1 MIERNG
7 EGISSLYIHL
17 YFDEDVSAGIVD
29 NLRTRGF
36 DVLSSRDADT
46 LGKSDD
52 EQMLYAVSLRR
63 AIVTHNR
70 ADFETQHREFLE
82 NGLKHFGVIIAKRRK
97 DAEVVAR
104 LLSLLDDATAQ
115 EMENQLRYI

>member
-1 MIERNG
+1 MTERSG
-7 EGISSLYIHL
+7 EKITSLYIHL
-17 YFDEDVSAGIVD
+17 YFDDDVSAGIVD

-46 LGKSDD
+46 LGKSDN

-63 AIVTHNR
+63 AIVIHNR

-115 EMENQLRYI
+115 EMENQLRDI

>member
-46 LGKSDD
+46 LGKPDN
-52 EQMLYAVSLRR
+52 EQMFYAVSLSR

-70 ADFETQHREFLE
+70 ADFETQHRKFLE
-82 NGLKHFGVIIAKRRK
+82 NGLKHFGVIIAKRRR

>member
-29 NLRTRGF
+29 NLHTRGF

-46 LGKSDD
+46 LGKPDN
-52 EQMLYAVSLRR
+52 EQMFYAVSLSR

-82 NGLKHFGVIIAKRRK
+82 NGLKHFGVIIAKRRR

>member
-1 MIERNG
+1 
-7 EGISSLYIHL
+7 
-17 YFDEDVSAGIVD
+17 
-29 NLRTRGF
+29 
-36 DVLSSRDADT
+36 
-46 LGKSDD
+46 
-52 EQMLYAVSLRR
+52 LRR

-70 ADFETQHREFLE
+70 ADFETQHRKFLE